1 MYTMKRKFLAVV
13 AALAI
18 MTVGTTAFAAE
29 SPEAGKTT
37 VTKDATQEATV
48 AEVAKPTATPE
59 QMASATA
66 ASASNG
72 ADITA
77 VAVQETT
84 ITETVKAAKNVISN
98 LSTLATVLNSSTLKS
113 AAKDSSKQ
121 VSASITTVVNLQGSI
136 SKGTTLTITNA
147 GIKAGKTYAI
157 LHYENGN
164 WVTIKATN
172 VKDYSLQFVADSLSP
187 FAVVEI
193 TVADKA
199 VTPTSNTSTSNTS
212 TSNKLTS
219 NSSDAT
225 ASVVPAS
232 NGTKSNGTKSNGSG
246 RSLLKSSSSDTS
258 GTSPKTGE
266 TTPLALIGLLVCAA
280 GAFAC
285 SKRSQ
290 RR

>member
-48 AEVAKPTATPE
+48 ADVAKPTATPE
-59 QMASATA
+59 QMAAATA
-66 ASASNG
+66 ATASNG
-72 ADITA
+72 ANITA

-84 ITETVKAAKNVISN
+84 VTETVKAAKNVISN
-98 LSTLATVLNSSTLKS
+98 LSTLATVLDSTTLKS

-121 VSASITTVVNLQGSI
+121 VSATITTVVNLQGSI

-199 VTPTSNTSTSNTS
+199 VTPTSNTA

-232 NGTKSNGTKSNGSG
+232 NGTSQ
-246 RSLLKSSSSDTS
+246 SLLKSSSSDTS

-290 RR
+290 RK